1 MNAMV
6 PRLQDIRLCSLIN
19 ALNPFFF
26 SKKLDNCYLL
36 NKLLINL
43 QVAEEA
49 AAYMIH
55 FVRVPNANAGIRP
68 SILFLSM
75 VKVVSRLVNIA
86 CINDDFAIA
95 CTWTLNI
102 LLETPVIVSRK
113 VLKNFGG
120 SLDLILLS
128 NF

>member
-6 PRLQDIRLCSLIN
+6 PRLQAIRLCSLIN
-19 ALNPFFF
+19 ALNPFLNKFEDF
-26 SKKLDNCYLL
+26 SKKLENCYLL

-55 FVRVPNANAGIRP
+55 FVRVPKANTGIRP

-75 VKVVSRLVNIA
+75 VKIGSRLVNIA
-86 CINDDFAIA
+86 CIN
-95 CTWTLNI
+95 
-102 LLETPVIVSRK
+102 S
-113 VLKNFGG
+113 
-120 SLDLILLS
+120 LLS
-128 NF
+128 I